1 MFSDVNR
8 LFFLLI
14 PSQRVIFVSVRKMVD
29 WMARPYLHPFKVEQ
43 PDPRES
49 MAERRLNLSAVEDGE
64 PLPWV
69 GEDDAEDEEDEEGED
84 EEEGI

>member
-1 MFSDVNR
+1 
-8 LFFLLI
+8 
-14 PSQRVIFVSVRKMVD
+14 
-29 WMARPYLHPFKVEQ
+29 MARLYIYPFRVEH

-64 PLPWV
+64 PPPWV
-69 GEDDAEDEEDEEGED
+69 GEDDAEDEEDDGGED